1 MGIKQIK
8 VESKVESFKIDEEL
22 FIQNINQRGL
32 NDTKNF
38 SVGKMK
44 NKAISLFEE
53 AKELTEDNDK
63 YLKLKEAISY
73 DNTNTEIMENYLKLA
88 QKCNNTDFK
97 LYIKLYSHHISP
109 EIYKTIAQHEKEK
122 SSLELFNEL
131 FAIIKNY
138 DIINK
143 DIDEEFKEKEK
154 ILDYFYK
161 IKGKEP
167 IALNSNSTY
176 SAKTNLELA
185 LYEVYYSLFQ
195 EFNKKIC
202 NLWKIITNANLTEAQ
217 IIKKI
222 VMKRSHQNVIQL
234 LNENKINK
242 SILLLFKSTFFDI
255 VLPDVRN
262 YVLALDDTIKTCLEL
277 KDKQNDFY
285 MLLFIS
291 LEIKYMVFH
300 NKNANFTDRI
310 KEYKN
315 NNIIDVNDEIKEK
328 IKTNE
333 ILSKIKNLNE
343 YNVNR
348 MIKEIDKENHIN
360 EYILYKYI
368 KLEYYNSNN
377 IIQKMMGFVQ
387 KFNKS
392 ISNSKTIKDV
402 LNGLYPQLKAYKI
415 FNDDFCNNLF
425 DNAIKNC
432 YFFPFIGKKSAMT
445 LKDSG
450 TICFFIHN
458 KTDIKEEDLFTKNN
472 IKLYLI
478 GNLGVFIYIELHEI
492 LGYHLRKILSNITNY
507 EFISPSGPESDNNKS
522 GECIEYLLF
531 GNRISSFTIYQ
542 LLYILDVKNY
552 DKNIENFRNDFI
564 NINQKKISLS
574 DDLLKML
581 KENNIGLEKEL
592 IINDDETIKLFK
604 KNFISK
610 KFFFGSPELQDCID
624 RHEIVS
630 GEINYK

>member
-8 VESKVESFKIDEEL
+8 VESKVESFKIDEVL
-22 FIQNINQRGL
+22 FIHNINQRGL

-44 NKAISLFEE
+44 YKAISLFED
-53 AKELTEDNDK
+53 AKKLTEDNDK

-97 LYIKLYSHHISP
+97 LYIKLYSHYISP
-109 EIYKTIAQHEKEK
+109 EIYETIAQHEKEK

-143 DIDEEFKEKEK
+143 DIVEEFKEKGK
-154 ILDYFYK
+154 ILDYFYN

-195 EFNKKIC
+195 EFNKKIG
-202 NLWKIITNANLTEAQ
+202 NLWEIITNVNSTVDQ
-217 IIKKI
+217 ILDKI
-222 VMKRSHQNVIQL
+222 VIDRNSEKVIQL
-234 LNENKINK
+234 LNKNILNK
-242 SILLLFKSTFFDI
+242 SMILLFKSTFFDI
-255 VLPDVRN
+255 VLPNVRK

-333 ILSKIKNLNE
+333 ILSKIKNLDE

-348 MIKEIDKENHIN
+348 MIKEIDKENYIN

-387 KFNKS
+387 KFNKR

-402 LNGLYPQLKAYKI
+402 LNGLYPQLKTYNI
-415 FNDDFCNNLF
+415 FNDDFCNDLF

-492 LGYHLRKILSNITNY
+492 LGHHLRKILSNITNY
-507 EFISPSGPESDNNKS
+507 EFISPRGPKSNNNES

-552 DKNIENFRNDFI
+552 DKDIENFRNDFI
-564 NINQKKISLS
+564 NINSKNFSPS

-581 KENNIGLEKEL
+581 KENNIDLGKEL
-592 IINDDETIKLFK
+592 INDDETIKLFQES
-604 KNFISK
+604 FISEK
-610 KFFFGSPELQDCID
+610 SFFAGPEFEDCIE

>member
-1 MGIKQIK
+1 
-8 VESKVESFKIDEEL
+8 
-22 FIQNINQRGL
+22 
-32 NDTKNF
+32 
-38 SVGKMK
+38 
-44 NKAISLFEE
+44 
-53 AKELTEDNDK
+53 
-63 YLKLKEAISY
+63 
-73 DNTNTEIMENYLKLA
+73 MENYLKLA

-97 LYIKLYSHHISP
+97 LYIKLYSHYISP
-109 EIYKTIAQHEKEK
+109 EIYETIAQHEKEK

-143 DIDEEFKEKEK
+143 DIVEEFKEKGK
-154 ILDYFYK
+154 ILDYFYN

-195 EFNKKIC
+195 EFNKKIG
-202 NLWKIITNANLTEAQ
+202 NLWEIITNVNSTVDQ
-217 IIKKI
+217 ILDKI
-222 VMKRSHQNVIQL
+222 VIDRNSEKVIQL
-234 LNENKINK
+234 LNKNILNK
-242 SILLLFKSTFFDI
+242 SMILLFKSTFFDI
-255 VLPDVRN
+255 VLPNVRK

-300 NKNANFTDRI
+300 DESANFTDRI

-387 KFNKS
+387 KFNKR

-402 LNGLYPQLKAYKI
+402 LNGLYPQLKTYDI
-415 FNDDFCNNLF
+415 FNDDFCNDLF

-432 YFFPFIGKKSAMT
+432 YFFPFIGKKSAIT

-458 KTDIKEEDLFTKNN
+458 KTDIKEENLFS
-472 IKLYLI
+472 
-478 GNLGVFIYIELHEI
+478 EI
-492 LGYHLRKILSNITNY
+492 
-507 EFISPSGPESDNNKS
+507 
-522 GECIEYLLF
+522 
-531 GNRISSFTIYQ
+531 
-542 LLYILDVKNY
+542 
-552 DKNIENFRNDFI
+552 
-564 NINQKKISLS
+564 
-574 DDLLKML
+574 
-581 KENNIGLEKEL
+581 KENRTKTRLLPKIQYS
-592 IINDDETIKLFK
+592 TTTP
-604 KNFISK
+604 ISK
-610 KFFFGSPELQDCID
+610 IQKGIIKYTFPFPLTTFI
-624 RHEIVS
+624 
-630 GEINYK
+630 